1 MNQFL
6 EQVQVEEVYDDLIEW
21 VTEDVDD
28 DDLYVIIEDWFSL
41 RLNYD

>member
-28 DDLYVIIEDWFSL
+28 DDDDLYVIIED
-41 RLNYD
+41 

>member
-21 VTEDVDD
+21 VTEDVEDDD
-28 DDLYVIIEDWFSL
+28 DDLYVIIED
-41 RLNYD
+41 